1 MNSPTGLDQQNDGHV
16 RVHIP
21 PSPSE
26 LYNYSGSESFSDIL
40 ELDKQQGSSNSSS
53 KGGGGGGSR
62 GDSNRKVSVVTRL
75 KKQLIAELYI
85 TGEHV
90 VRALSP
96 AAPGHH
102 LPIFTITLLVLLIL
116 IFGIMMGQYDA
127 FIMSSSSSQLE
138 CLVPSWNNQG
148 IGPEILLRWIT
159 PKRYPNWC
167 TAERGS
173 FNASFLIRWG
183 ARWGPF
189 MKNQPQRWFT
199 SAIIHINFMHIFSNC
214 MLLVALG
221 GLMEIEHGWLR
232 IAPGW
237 FLSALGGNLMSS
249 VVEGSCI
256 AVVGA
261 SGGIYGLI
269 GMFIMEMFI
278 NWKALK
284 RKMTRIVI
292 LVSFSII
299 FGISIATDRAGTS
312 HLSHVGGVFFGV
324 LWALAAMPKGFSQ
337 PWRIIAT
344 ILGIMSLGDILQ
356 VTAGL
361 VVRVYSFY
369 RFDDLIKTVS
379 RELLGHHGK
388 IVQFTIINVTRLL
401 LAPKLVSRAPPN
413 AALQQAMAATG
424 RQQQQ
429 QDRQQQA
436 VPAVRGIP
444 PLPARR

>member
-237 FLSALGGNLMSS
+237 FLSALGGNLM
-249 VVEGSCI
+249 
-256 AVVGA
+256 
-261 SGGIYGLI
+261 
-269 GMFIMEMFI
+269 
-278 NWKALK
+278 
-284 RKMTRIVI
+284 R
-292 LVSFSII
+292 
-299 FGISIATDRAGTS
+299 
-312 HLSHVGGVFFGV
+312 
-324 LWALAAMPKGFSQ
+324 
-337 PWRIIAT
+337 
-344 ILGIMSLGDILQ
+344 
-356 VTAGL
+356 
-361 VVRVYSFY
+361 
-369 RFDDLIKTVS
+369 
-379 RELLGHHGK
+379 
-388 IVQFTIINVTRLL
+388 
-401 LAPKLVSRAPPN
+401 
-413 AALQQAMAATG
+413 
-424 RQQQQ
+424 
-429 QDRQQQA
+429 
-436 VPAVRGIP
+436 
-444 PLPARR
+444 